1 MEPTGVTAVP
11 NVVASVKNRR
21 ASLHQV
27 LVELEKAIAGATP
40 GREEAWREHVGAS
53 LDRLADAI
61 SHHVTATEGPD
72 GLFEQIR
79 RRAPRLDG
87 RCSRLA
93 RDHHTIVD
101 ELAVSV
107 ASLNGDVAET
117 RERVLSLL
125 AHLARH
131 RQLGAD
137 LVYEAYDVDLGG
149 SD

>member
-1 MEPTGVTAVP
+1 MEPTSVTVP
-11 NVVASVKNRR
+11 TVVAGVQTRR

-27 LVELEKAIAGATP
+27 LIEVEKSIAAATP
-40 GREEAWREHVGAS
+40 GREDAWREQVGTA

-61 SHHVTATEGPD
+61 THHVTATEGPD

-101 ELAVSV
+101 ELGVSV
-107 ASLNGDVAET
+107 ASLHGDVAET